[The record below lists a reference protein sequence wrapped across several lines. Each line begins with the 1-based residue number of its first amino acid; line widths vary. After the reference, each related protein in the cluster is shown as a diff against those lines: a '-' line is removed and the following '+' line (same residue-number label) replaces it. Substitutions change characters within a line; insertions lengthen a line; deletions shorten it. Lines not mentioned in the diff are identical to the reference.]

1 MAEKVPHCRSCDKP
15 LTYCPMC
22 HGEDPTDYAHQGQ
35 GDDGYWVC
43 QTEGCEDYINTV
55 VAADQLQQCK

>member
-1 MAEKVPHCRSCDKP
+1 MSNDAPKCRTCGKP

-22 HGEDPTDYAHQGQ
+22 HGADPTDYAHQGQ

-43 QTEGCEDYINTV
+43 QDRDCEDY
-55 VAADQLQQCK
+55 QFCCGC